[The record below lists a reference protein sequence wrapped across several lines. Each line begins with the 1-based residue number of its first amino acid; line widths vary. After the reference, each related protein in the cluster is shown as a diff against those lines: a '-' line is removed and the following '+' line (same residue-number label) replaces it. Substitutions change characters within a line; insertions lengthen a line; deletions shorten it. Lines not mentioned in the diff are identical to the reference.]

1 MYAVRNKMTL
11 REMMIESIAE
21 FEMSS
26 GNVLPTNVF
35 NNISDIELMKLYRN
49 NVWDEAYTDGH
60 VEGYF
65 KGIDHEREVNR
76 KIDSKVRLN

>member
-1 MYAVRNKMTL
+1 MTL

-26 GNVLPTNVF
+26 GNTLSVDVF
-35 NNISDIELMKLYRN
+35 NNISDQELMKLYRN

-76 KIDSKVRLN
+76 KTDSKVRLN

>member
-1 MYAVRNKMTL
+1 MTL
-11 REMMIESIAE
+11 REMIIESIAE
-21 FEMSS
+21 FEMMG
-26 GNVLPTNVF
+26 GNTLSVDVF
-35 NNISDIELMKLYRN
+35 NNISDQELIKLYRN

-76 KIDSKVRLN
+76 KTDSKVRLN

>member
-1 MYAVRNKMTL
+1 MTL
-11 REMMIESIAE
+11 REMIIESIAE
-21 FEMSS
+21 FEMMS
-26 GNVLPTNVF
+26 GNTLSVDVF
-35 NNISDIELMKLYRN
+35 NNISDEELMKLYRN

-76 KIDSKVRLN
+76 KTDSKVRLN

>member
-1 MYAVRNKMTL
+1 MTL
-11 REMMIESIAE
+11 REMIIESIAE
-21 FEMSS
+21 FEMMG
-26 GNVLPTNVF
+26 GNTLSVDVF
-35 NNISDIELMKLYRN
+35 NNISDQELMKLYRN

-76 KIDSKVRLN
+76 KTDSKVRLN

>member
-1 MYAVRNKMTL
+1 MTL
-11 REMMIESIAE
+11 RDMMIESIAE
-21 FEMSS
+21 FEMIVGKSLEVS
-26 GNVLPTNVF
+26 LFKNM
-35 NNISDIELMKLYRN
+35 SDKEILKMYRD

-76 KIDSKVRLN
+76 KVDLKVRLN

>member
-1 MYAVRNKMTL
+1 MTL
-11 REMMIESIAE
+11 REMIIESIAE
-21 FEMSS
+21 FEMMS
-26 GNVLPTNVF
+26 GNTLSVDVF
-35 NNISDIELMKLYRN
+35 NNISDQELMKLYRN

-76 KIDSKVRLN
+76 KTDSKVRLN

>member
-1 MYAVRNKMTL
+1 MTL
-11 REMMIESIAE
+11 RQMMIESIAE

-26 GNVLPTNVF
+26 GNQLSTDVF
-35 NNISDIELMKLYRN
+35 NNISDTELMRLYHN

-76 KIDSKVRLN
+76 KTDSKVRLN

>member
-1 MYAVRNKMTL
+1 MTL
-11 REMMIESIAE
+11 REMMIRSIAE

-26 GNVLPTNVF
+26 GNTLSVDVF
-35 NNISDIELMKLYRN
+35 NNISDQELMKLYRN
-49 NVWDEAYTDGH
+49 NIWDEAYTDGH

-76 KIDSKVRLN
+76 KVDSKIRLN

>member
-1 MYAVRNKMTL
+1 MTL

-21 FEMSS
+21 FEMVV
-26 GNVLPTNVF
+26 GNQLEVSLFKNM
-35 NNISDIELMKLYRN
+35 SDSEILKIYRN

-65 KGIDHEREVNR
+65 KGIDHERKQNR
-76 KIDSKVRLN
+76 KVDLKVRLN

>member
-1 MYAVRNKMTL
+1 
-11 REMMIESIAE
+11 MMIESIAE

-26 GNVLPTNVF
+26 GNTLSVDVF
-35 NNISDIELMKLYRN
+35 NNISDQELMKLYRN

-65 KGIDHEREVNR
+65 KGIDHEREVN
-76 KIDSKVRLN
+76 KKTDSKVRLN

>member
-1 MYAVRNKMTL
+1 MTI
-11 REMMIESIAE
+11 RQMMIESIAE
-21 FEMSS
+21 FEMVM
-26 GNVLPTNVF
+26 GNQLEVSLFKNM
-35 NNISDIELMKLYRN
+35 SDSEILKIYRN

-76 KIDSKVRLN
+76 KVDAKVRLN

>member
-1 MYAVRNKMTL
+1 MTL
-11 REMMIESIAE
+11 REMMIRSIAE

-26 GNVLPTNVF
+26 GNTLSVDVF
-35 NNISDIELMKLYRN
+35 NNISDQELIKLYRN
-49 NVWDEAYTDGH
+49 NIWDEAYTDGH

-76 KIDSKVRLN
+76 KVDSKVRLN

>member
-1 MYAVRNKMTL
+1 MTL

-21 FEMSS
+21 FEMVV
-26 GNVLPTNVF
+26 GNQLEVSLFKNM
-35 NNISDIELMKLYRN
+35 SDSEILKIYRN

-65 KGIDHEREVNR
+65 KGIDHERDQYR
-76 KIDSKVRLN
+76 KVDSRVRLN

>member
-1 MYAVRNKMTL
+1 MTL
-11 REMMIESIAE
+11 RQMMIESIAE

-26 GNVLPTNVF
+26 GNTLSVDIF
-35 NNISDIELMKLYRN
+35 NNISDQELMKLYRN

-65 KGIDHEREVNR
+65 KGIDHEREVN
-76 KIDSKVRLN
+76 KKTDSKVRLN

>member
-1 MYAVRNKMTL
+1 MTL

-26 GNVLPTNVF
+26 GNTLSVDIF
-35 NNISDIELMKLYRN
+35 NNISDQELMKLYRN

-76 KIDSKVRLN
+76 KTDSKVRLN